1 MNYIEVMK
9 EALEVLLDISNTDTY
24 LNEDDSIGRKVCCGV
39 VSYHPHSSDC
49 KTMKS
54 ITHLRKAIA
63 EAKKESVQ
71 EPDWSDSKT
80 LPTELWKNR
89 MYSTSDRLLM
99 ADGAAAFE
107 REVNANLRKQLTAPK
122 VPEIDY
128 DALIAASFKINQ
140 RWAQGTNGCV
150 AFKHGAEWFRTVVLE
165 APSHEKNS

>member
-1 MNYIEVMK
+1 M
-9 EALEVLLDISNTDTY
+9 SDTVTY
-24 LNEDDSIGRKVCCGV
+24 QNEDDDVGCKVCCGV

-49 KTMKS
+49 KTMES
-54 ITHLRKAIA
+54 ITHLRRAIA
-63 EAKKESVQ
+63 ENEKEPVQ
-71 EPDWSDSKT
+71 ELDWSDSKT

-99 ADGAAAFE
+99 ADGAVAFE

-122 VPEIDY
+122 APEIDY
-128 DALIAASFKINQ
+128 DALIAASFKTNQ

-165 APSHEKNS
+165 ATSHEKNS

>member
-1 MNYIEVMK
+1 MKHIEVMK
-9 EALEVLLDISNTDTY
+9 EALDALEDLQKYGVKQSKALLS
-24 LNEDDSIGRKVCCGV
+24 
-39 VSYHPHSSDC
+39 
-49 KTMKS
+49 
-54 ITHLRKAIA
+54 LRVAVA
-63 EAKKESVQ
+63 EAEKESVQ

-99 ADGAAAFE
+99 ADGAVAFE

-128 DALIAASFKINQ
+128 DALIAESFKTNQ

-150 AFKHGAEWFRTVVLE
+150 AFKHGAEWFRTVLLE
-165 APSHEKNS
+165 ATSHENNT